1 MAILKKGLSGEA
13 VRRLQTKLGVK
24 ADGEFG
30 LDTEK
35 ALKEWQSKNG
45 LAADGVAGPD
55 TFMALGLHELVLLK
69 QGTRGETVKKLQEK
83 LAIGADGQ
91 FGSGTEK
98 AVRDYQQKNGLVT
111 DGIAGP
117 ATLAHMK
124 LGLPQHLGHHQGPIH
139 VRDGPR
145 RPQSGT
151 SSTSGEDADCARA
164 SEQQQQSV
172 GPLTARI
179 TSRKRDGKEISLPS

>member
-30 LDTEK
+30 PNTEK

-124 LGLPQHLGHHQGPIH
+124 LF
-139 VRDGPR
+139 
-145 RPQSGT
+145 
-151 SSTSGEDADCARA
+151 
-164 SEQQQQSV
+164 
-172 GPLTARI
+172 
-179 TSRKRDGKEISLPS
+179 KEINADTAKAARSIWDTIKGAFT

>member
-30 LDTEK
+30 PNTEK

-69 QGTRGETVKKLQEK
+69 QGTRGDTVKKLQEK

-124 LGLPQHLGHHQGPIH
+124 LF
-139 VRDGPR
+139 
-145 RPQSGT
+145 
-151 SSTSGEDADCARA
+151 
-164 SEQQQQSV
+164 
-172 GPLTARI
+172 
-179 TSRKRDGKEISLPS
+179 KEITADTAKAARSIWDTIKGAFT